1 MGSISGCNQALAAVK
16 PWARPNLGCV
26 QTLAAVKPWL
36 RPYRGFGK
44 VQAVLYTLIGGHGCL
59 YDFELLFLFLSYSI
73 GSYVIYIL
81 YTVQCLLPNTK
92 ADEPLCLS
100 RIPEESSRK
109 VSDVVDSRHVVSYVA
124 YISVS
129 ISVSN

>member
-26 QTLAAVKPWL
+26 QTLAAAKPWL

-81 YTVQCLLPNTK
+81 YSVHTLYSVC
-92 ADEPLCLS
+92 C
-100 RIPEESSRK
+100 RIPK
-109 VSDVVDSRHVVSYVA
+109 PTNL
-124 YISVS
+124 SVS
-129 ISVSN
+129 LGFQRNPVEKFLML